1 MTNKTKGYL
10 LVAGQFILLIAL
22 FVIPNNKD
30 ILVITPWLPQLSF
43 IFLIPGVFIL
53 LLSFL
58 GLGSSLTANP
68 VPKDNSQLVTDG
80 LYKLVRHPIYT
91 GLLLLGLSLVLNAG
105 IFPHVLVWLVLAV
118 LLNYKAK
125 FEESLLM
132 KRYPEYVEYAS
143 KTGRFIP
150 RLKR

>member
-10 LVAGQFILLIAL
+10 LVSGQFLLLIAL
-22 FVIPNNKD
+22 FVIPNNQD
-30 ILVITPWLPQLSF
+30 ILLVAPWLSQLSF
-43 IFLIPGVFIL
+43 VFLIPGVFIL

-68 VPKDNSQLVTDG
+68 VPKDNAQLVTDG
-80 LYKLVRHPIYT
+80 LYKFVRHPIYS
-91 GLLLLGLSLVLNAG
+91 GLLLLGLSLVLTAG
-105 IFPHVLVWLVLAV
+105 VFPHILVWLLLAV

-125 FEESLLM
+125 FEESLLV
-132 KRYPEYVEYAS
+132 KRYPEYVEYAT

>member
-1 MTNKTKGYL
+1 M
-10 LVAGQFILLIAL
+10 
-22 FVIPNNKD
+22 
-30 ILVITPWLPQLSF
+30 
-43 IFLIPGVFIL
+43 

-80 LYKLVRHPIYT
+80 LYKFVRHPIYT
-91 GLLLLGLSLVLNAG
+91 GLLLLGLSLVITAG
-105 IFPHVLVWLVLAV
+105 VFPHILVWLLLAV

-125 FEESLLM
+125 FEESLLQ
-132 KRYPEYVEYAS
+132 KRYPEYFEYAS